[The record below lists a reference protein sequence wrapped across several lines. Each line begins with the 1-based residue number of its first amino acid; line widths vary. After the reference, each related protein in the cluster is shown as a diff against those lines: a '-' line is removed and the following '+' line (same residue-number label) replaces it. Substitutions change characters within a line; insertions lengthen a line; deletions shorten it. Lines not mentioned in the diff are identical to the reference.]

1 MTELTPLDVLAD
13 LLAEEPFEL
22 ADTEGGAKIVIQR
35 LNDAGFEI
43 VPTTR
48 EDRS

>member
-13 LLAEEPFEL
+13 LLGEEPFEL
-22 ADTEGGAKIVIQR
+22 ADTEGGAKIIIQR

-43 VPTTR
+43 VPTQ
-48 EDRS
+48 EDRL